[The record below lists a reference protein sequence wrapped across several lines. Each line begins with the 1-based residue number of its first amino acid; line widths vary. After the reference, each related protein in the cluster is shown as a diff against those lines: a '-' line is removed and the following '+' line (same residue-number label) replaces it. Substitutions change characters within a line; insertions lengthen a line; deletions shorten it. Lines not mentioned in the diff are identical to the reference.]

1 MARFVKFLIL
11 AVVGFGLGSGLAWF
25 QKTRQAPP
33 AGANMVMTAD
43 ESDLQKEAS
52 TALDGS
58 TIVPDAPVMPG
69 SEADTEAAV
78 AEEAGEEAVTDQ
90 NVIDAMAE
98 DTKADRIAPKEA
110 AAEAQV
116 GVTAEAAQKVAGST
130 VGGAFSLT
138 DHNGNAV
145 TEASWPGK
153 MKLVFFGFTHCPD
166 ICPTNLEKM
175 TTVLEQWG
183 GAANQVQPLFITT
196 DPARDT
202 PERMKEYLADYSPAI
217 VGLTGTEEQIA
228 KAKDGYKVYAAKV
241 DTGDAKNYLMDHSGY
256 IYLMSADD
264 ALLEIFGSSDTA
276 ASIAEKAKPHLAPAE

>member
-25 QKTRQAPP
+25 QKSRQAGM
-33 AGANMVMTAD
+33 AGGNVAIVAD

-58 TIVPDAPVMPG
+58 TIVPDAPAMPG
-69 SEADTEAAV
+69 GDDTAQD
-78 AEEAGEEAVTDQ
+78 AGEEAVTDQ
-90 NVIDAMAE
+90 NVIDAIAE
-98 DTKADRIAPKEA
+98 DTAADRVAPKEMDV
-110 AAEAQV
+110 EP
-116 GVTAEAAQKVAGST
+116 GVDVNAGAQKVAGST

-145 TEASWPGK
+145 TEAAWPGK

-166 ICPTNLEKM
+166 ICPTNLDKM

-183 GAANQVQPLFITT
+183 AAANQVQPLFITT

-202 PERMKEYLADYSPAI
+202 PERLKEYLADYSPAI
-217 VGLTGTEEQIA
+217 LGLTGTEEQIA

-241 DTGDAKNYLMDHSGY
+241 DTGDEKNYLMDHSGY

-264 ALLEIFGSSDTA
+264 ALLEIFGSSDTG
-276 ASIAEKAKPHLAPAE
+276 ASILEKAKPHLAPAE